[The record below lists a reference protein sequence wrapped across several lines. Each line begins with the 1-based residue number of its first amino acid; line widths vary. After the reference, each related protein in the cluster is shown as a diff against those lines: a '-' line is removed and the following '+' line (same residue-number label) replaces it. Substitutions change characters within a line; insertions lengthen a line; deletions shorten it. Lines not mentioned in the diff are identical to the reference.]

1 MKLEP
6 EVAVLQ
12 SLVAAVNRHD
22 LDGIVGH
29 FTDDVRSDTPAHP
42 ARSFVGREQVRR
54 NWGQI
59 LGAVSDL
66 EATVLNAGTSALA
79 GSPAVMVWAELA
91 FDGHRPDGAPWR
103 MRGVTV
109 NDVVD
114 GHITGLRFYLEPVD
128 ESRMDADEAVRRA
141 VGGPIPS
148 VATGQVG
155 PATSTAVR

>member
-6 EVAVLQ
+6 GVAVVE

-29 FTDDVRSDTPAHP
+29 FADDVRSDTPAHP

-54 NWGQI
+54 NWAQI
-59 LGAVSDL
+59 LGAVRDL
-66 EATVLNAGTSALA
+66 EATVLDAGASSPA
-79 GSPAVMVWAELA
+79 GSRAVTVWAELA

-114 GHITGLRFYLEPVD
+114 GQIAGLRFYLEPVD
-128 ESRMDADEAVRRA
+128 ESPFGADESVRRA
-141 VGGPIPS
+141 VGGAIPS
-148 VATGQVG
+148 VETSQVG
-155 PATSTAVR
+155 TATTAPVR